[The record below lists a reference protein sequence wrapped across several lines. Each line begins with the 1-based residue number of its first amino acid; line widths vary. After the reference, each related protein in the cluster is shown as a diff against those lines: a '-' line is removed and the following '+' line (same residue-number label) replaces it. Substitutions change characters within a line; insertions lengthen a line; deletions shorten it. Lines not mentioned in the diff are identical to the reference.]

1 LRSIRQSKNVS
12 ERCIKKI
19 ALKTTRTVSP
29 PRQRERFWG
38 PGVDFVDPK
47 VFRKAAAMGAERAAY
62 PIRHLA
68 GAPDN
73 AIQAADRGG

>member
-1 LRSIRQSKNVS
+1 VDQHTFKVLH
-12 ERCIKKI
+12 KI
-19 ALKTTRTVSP
+19 CEGDSP

>member
-1 LRSIRQSKNVS
+1 MRRSTVQSSRPETSNHT
-12 ERCIKKI
+12 
-19 ALKTTRTVSP
+19 L
-29 PRQRERFWG
+29 FW
-38 PGVDFVDPK
+38 VDFITITSGSRFSVHTGS
-47 VFRKAAAMGAERAAY
+47 VFCGSLFAAAMGAERAAY